1 MGHRRTGARP
11 LHHRHR
17 GTGRHHGHRVPEPLQ
32 LAHRHGAGLLRQGRR
47 GRRDRAGRTL
57 LAGAAQSDADPL
69 RGRLRG
75 LPAVR
80 ADHLDRHPDRHDL
93 KPTPWTRPATSR
105 SRSKRRQV
113 ADYQK
118 NLFLRYAAPA
128 EYGRLQTE
136 FGARS
141 DFIRRNN
148 ASTQF
153 SAQAILPNEAAMQVA
168 LSGVLMTWVGDKKAA
183 EKQTTWLV
191 GFRYLNGRLHVS
203 EFRETSDQDPFGAGV
218 AAR

>member
-1 MGHRRTGARP
+1 MQFRIFTAERDNQRAEIIFMRLAVGGLALALLANAAALLSVAGSERTVLIP
-11 LHHRHR
+11 PEVHK
-17 GTGRHHGHRVPEPLQ
+17 TFWVSGRKVSADYLQ
-32 LAHRHGAGLLRQGRR
+32 EMAYWYAGLALNI
-47 GRRDRAGRTL
+47 
-57 LAGAAQSDADPL
+57 
-69 RGRLRG
+69 
-75 LPAVR
+75 
-80 ADHLDRHPDRHDL
+80 
-93 KPTPWTRPATSR
+93 TP
-105 SRSKRRQV
+105 QV

-118 NLFLRYAAPA
+118 NLFLKYAAPA
-128 EYGRLQTE
+128 EYGRLQAE

-141 DFIRRNN
+141 DFLRKHN

-153 SAQAILPNEAAMQVA
+153 SAQTVLPDESAMKVA

-203 EFRETSDQDPFGAGV
+203 EFRETSDQDPLGAGA